1 MTKYLITAATW
12 AALSYPIY
20 KFIGPIAVIIYG
32 VVSLACLLV
41 WAGTRKG
48 STIKRND

>member
-1 MTKYLITAATW
+1 MVKYLITAAAW

-20 KFIGPIAVIIYG
+20 KFIAPWAVIVYG
-32 VVSLACLLV
+32 VVSLICLLV

-48 STIKRND
+48 STIKRNG